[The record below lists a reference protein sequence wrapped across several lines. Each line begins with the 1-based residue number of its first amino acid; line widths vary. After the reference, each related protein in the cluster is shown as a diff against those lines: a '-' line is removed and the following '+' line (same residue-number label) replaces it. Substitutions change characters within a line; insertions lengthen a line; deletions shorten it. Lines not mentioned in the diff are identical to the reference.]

1 MSSLSWTLPSP
12 ALRAAFGQIV
22 LNEARLARRQPASL
36 IGGIVLPVVLLVIFG
51 AMPSFRQPAAE
62 LGGLT
67 PLDVY
72 VPILIV
78 LSLGLLTLFGLP
90 MPLATYRE
98 LGLLRRLSTTPV
110 PPWWL
115 LAAQGIVQLCVA
127 VAAIVILLVTSVTV
141 LGVLAPKSPGAL
153 MLSVALTAA
162 ALFPMG
168 LLIAAVART
177 ATGAS
182 VIGRLAFFP
191 MIFFAGLW
199 WPRELMPGVL
209 QGVSDFTP
217 LGAAV
222 EAMQDSM
229 QGQFPPAAPLLVL
242 AAYALVFGFLA
253 KHFFRW
259 E

>member
-1 MSSLSWTLPSP
+1 MSSPSWSLPRP
-12 ALRAAFGQIV
+12 ARRAAFGQIV
-22 LNEARLARRQPASL
+22 LNEARLARRQPASP
-36 IGGIVLPVVLLVIFG
+36 IAGIALPVVLLVIFG
-51 AMPSFRQPAAE
+51 AIPSLRQPAAG

-90 MPLATYRE
+90 MPLASYRE

-115 LAAQGIVQLCVA
+115 LAAQGVVQLCVA
-127 VAAIVILLVTSVTV
+127 LTGIVVLLVASVTV
-141 LGVLAPKSPGAL
+141 YGALAPKSPGAL
-153 MLSVALTAA
+153 VLSIALTAG

-168 LLIAAVART
+168 LLIGSVART

-182 VIGRLAFFP
+182 VIGRLVFFP

-209 QGVSDFTP
+209 QGVSSFTP

-229 QGQFPPAAPLLVL
+229 QGQFPPALPLLVL
-242 AAYALVFGFLA
+242 VAYAVVFGFLA
-253 KHFFRW
+253 KRLFRW